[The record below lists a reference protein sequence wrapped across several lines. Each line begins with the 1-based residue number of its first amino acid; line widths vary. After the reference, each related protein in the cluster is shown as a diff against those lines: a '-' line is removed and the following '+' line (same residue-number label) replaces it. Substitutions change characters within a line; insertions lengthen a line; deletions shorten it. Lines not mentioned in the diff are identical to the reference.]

1 MLENEIGFSKFT
13 GDRQKV
19 LVNIYYTNN
28 WLLNQYQVIIKKYN
42 LTAQQFNILKVLND
56 VYPKSLMVSDVKDR
70 MLDKNS
76 DVTRLIERLMEK
88 NFVVRRKDVKN
99 RRKINVKLNII
110 GHELVSRMDKD
121 VQNFENFVE
130 HLSDKEIKQLN
141 DLLDKLRN
149 R

>member
-1 MLENEIGFSKFT
+1 MLEKETGFSKFT
-13 GDRQKV
+13 SDRQKV

-28 WLLNQYQVIIKKYN
+28 WLFNQYQVILKKYN

-56 VYPKSLMVSDVKDR
+56 VYPKSLMISDVKER
-70 MLDKNS
+70 MFDKSS
-76 DVTRLIERLMEK
+76 DVSRLIERLMDK
-88 NFVVRRKDVKN
+88 NFVVRRKDAKN
-99 RRKINVKLNII
+99 RRKINIKLNII
-110 GHELVSRMDKD
+110 GHELISRMDKD
-121 VQNFENFVE
+121 IRYFERFVE